1 MHDSLAKVENFFYLA
16 SNFLKT
22 WIWISSRNPNHFENT
37 LTYVMKR
44 GLDGFILLQKQD
56 KNLLTLSF
64 NKTELKK
71 LTSTVDWK
79 NMSYCNIFIVD
90 VFCELCHGALTILG
104 PTQKSLGFLNHFMN
118 MFIFFTILTCF
129 KYLNCDGLLDTI
141 LLNPTYVLVF
151 LF

>member
-1 MHDSLAKVENFFYLA
+1 MNIFAKSKPLWKYFNICYE
-16 SNFLKT
+16 
-22 WIWISSRNPNHFENT
+22 
-37 LTYVMKR
+37 KR
-44 GLDGFILLQKQD
+44 AWWFILLQKQD

>member
-1 MHDSLAKVENFFYLA
+1 MTQQNINLLGSFFL
-16 SNFLKT
+16 
-22 WIWISSRNPNHFENT
+22 ISNT

-104 PTQKSLGFLNHFMN
+104 PTQKSLGFLNHFIN